1 MLFKNRLEH
10 LIQWFNVH
18 YFLFYIKEMSDDS
31 MDDMMSDMNQMASDM
46 MLQMDHLKAF
56 I

>member
-1 MLFKNRLEH
+1 M
-10 LIQWFNVH
+10 
-18 YFLFYIKEMSDDS
+18 FLFYIKEMSDDL
-31 MDDMMSDMNQMASDM
+31 MDDMMSDMNQSDM